1 MTRRNLS
8 DILRQE
14 VQKETPEATEPDSK
28 VSISAEKVTASKVR
42 KAVPSPEPEKEREPA
57 KEKYE
62 AQITELKAALSQGAE
77 QEKELQAQVKSLQA
91 EVKRHQKDVVSL
103 EAQVAQGSG
112 LKAELAEAK
121 AVILQLSEANT
132 LMSESLDAL
141 KSSKTPKAQPQAQR
155 KAPLSLRPLPSH
167 SVQRTP
173 SVQHSVAPANASK
186 PKTVDVGWMD

>member
-14 VQKETPEATEPDSK
+14 VKKETPEATEPDSK
-28 VSISAEKVTASKVR
+28 VSIAAEKATGSKVR
-42 KAVPSPEPEKEREPA
+42 KAAPSPEPEKEREPA

-77 QEKELQAQVKSLQA
+77 YEKELQAQIKSLQA
-91 EVKRHQKDVVSL
+91 DVKRHQKDVVTL

-141 KSSKTPKAQPQAQR
+141 KASKMPKAQPQAQR

-167 SVQRTP
+167 SVQ
-173 SVQHSVAPANASK
+173 HSVAPANASK

>member
-14 VQKETPEATEPDSK
+14 VKKETPEATEPDAKSTNAAGK
-28 VSISAEKVTASKVR
+28 ATASKTR
-42 KAVPSPEPEKEREPA
+42 KTAPSSESNSENDA
-57 KEKYE
+57 AQALFT
-62 AQITELKAALSQGAE
+62 AQITELKTALAQGGE
-77 QEKELQAQVKSLQA
+77 HEKELQGQIKSLQA
-91 EVKRHQKDVVSL
+91 DVKRHQKEVAAL
-103 EAQVAQGSG
+103 EAQVAQDAK

-132 LMSESLDAL
+132 QLSESLDAL
-141 KSSKTPKAQPQAQR
+141 KAPKAAKAQPQR

-167 SVQRTP
+167 SVQ
-173 SVQHSVAPANASK
+173 HSIAPTGAASK

>member
-14 VQKETPEATEPDSK
+14 VKKETPEATEPDSK
-28 VSISAEKVTASKVR
+28 VSSAPPEKATESKTR
-42 KAVPSPEPEKEREPA
+42 KAAPISEPEKESEPA

-77 QEKELQAQVKSLQA
+77 HEKALQAQIKSLQA
-91 EVKRHQKDVVSL
+91 EVKHHQKDVVTL

-141 KSSKTPKAQPQAQR
+141 KSSKTPQAQR

-167 SVQRTP
+167 SAQRT